1 MTSICSDC
9 GHRHRGVPECKFC
22 DCVWVTEII
31 TIDHNLIETI
41 KGWIK
46 KFFNIKSN

>member
-22 DCVWVTEII
+22 NCVWVTEII

-41 KGWIK
+41 KGWFK
-46 KFFNIKSN
+46 KFFNIKK